1 MREDEEDIDL
11 EVLLFLNDEDAVKE
25 KDKVFN

>member
-1 MREDEEDIDL
+1 MKEDEEDIDL

-25 KDKVFN
+25 KEKVFN